1 MAVVGCASLL
11 LIALQLA
18 GPCGAA
24 GTALPVVINTWA
36 FRKATETGVPAGRG
50 GAGQYRPQGPLVG
63 GGTTPGAGGGR
74 GPADVPLRGC
84 GVGLG
89 WLLLTIKAGLPSA
102 NLPA

>member
-1 MAVVGCASLL
+1 MAVVGCAFLL

-50 GAGQYRPQGPLVG
+50 GAGQDSTGHRGRWWGEGRLRELVG
-63 GGTTPGAGGGR
+63 AAGR
-74 GPADVPLRGC
+74 
-84 GVGLG
+84 
-89 WLLLTIKAGLPSA
+89 LTSR
-102 NLPA
+102 

>member
-1 MAVVGCASLL
+1 MAVAGCASLL

-24 GTALPVVINTWA
+24 ATALPVVINTWA

-50 GAGQYRPQGPLVG
+50 RAVPATGAAGGG

-89 WLLLTIKAGLPSA
+89 SLLLTIKAGLPSA